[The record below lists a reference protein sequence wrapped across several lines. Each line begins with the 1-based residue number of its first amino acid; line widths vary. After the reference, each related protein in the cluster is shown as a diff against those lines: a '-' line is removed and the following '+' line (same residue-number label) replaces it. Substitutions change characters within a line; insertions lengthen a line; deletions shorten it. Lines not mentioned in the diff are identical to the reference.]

1 MKHCNTED
9 NRRSMRRLVGRGLFA
24 LLLGASPLVLAESQ
38 PLVDVEWIKANSCN
52 EDVRVLDIRNGLDG
66 GSRTDYLRGHIPCA
80 VYTDYLKDGWRAK
93 DKNGVPGQL
102 APVDKLEKLI
112 GGLGIGK
119 DTHVV
124 IAPAGKNALDMGSA
138 TRMYWTFKVLGH
150 DNVSI
155 LNGGLAAYTKDEKN
169 PLAKGN
175 EQPEAQTFTAEV
187 REEMIVD
194 KDDVKAAIE
203 KGTVIVDNRP
213 HDQYVGINRHPKA
226 ARNGTIPGA
235 ENLPENWLTEN
246 NGGSF
251 RDVATLKQLYALA
264 EVPTQGD
271 QINFCNTGHWASLG
285 WFASHELLGNKDAKV
300 YDGSLVEW
308 TQDESAPLEQKIKL
322 Q

>member
-1 MKHCNTED
+1 MKQCNTEQA
-9 NRRSMRRLVGRGLFA
+9 RRSMQRLTVPGLFA
-24 LLLGASPLVLAESQ
+24 LLLGASPLALADSQ
-38 PLVDVEWIKANSCN
+38 PLVDVAWIKANSCN
-52 EDVRVLDIRNGLDG
+52 DDVRVLDIRNDLDG

-80 VYTDYLKDGWRAK
+80 VYTDYMKDGWRAK
-93 DKNGVPGQL
+93 DKNGIPGQL
-102 APVDKLEKLI
+102 APVDKLEQLI
-112 GGLGIGK
+112 GGLGIGS

-150 DNVSI
+150 DKVSI
-155 LNGGLAAYTKDEKN
+155 LNGGLAAYTEDKKN

-175 EQPEAQTFTAEV
+175 ERPEPRTFTATL
-187 REEMIVD
+187 REEMIID
-194 KDDVKAAIE
+194 KDAVKAAIE
-203 KGTVIVDNRP
+203 QGTILVDNRP
-213 HDQYVGINRHPKA
+213 HDQFIGINRHPKST
-226 ARNGTIPGA
+226 RNGTIPGA

-264 EVPTQGD
+264 EVPMEGE

-285 WFASHELLGNKDAKV
+285 WFASHELLGNSDAKV
-300 YDGSLVEW
+300 YDGSMVEW
-308 TQDESAPLEQKIKL
+308 SQDESAPMEQEIKL

>member
-1 MKHCNTED
+1 MKHYNTAHT
-9 NRRSMRRLVGRGLFA
+9 RRSMQRLAGPGLFA
-24 LLLGASPLVLAESQ
+24 LLLGASPLALADSQ

-52 EDVRVLDIRNGLDG
+52 DGVRVLDIRNELDG
-66 GSRTDYLRGHIPCA
+66 GSRTDYLREHIPCA
-80 VYTDYLKDGWRAK
+80 VYTDYMKDGWRAK

-102 APVDKLEKLI
+102 APVDKLETLI
-112 GGLGIGK
+112 GGLGIGN

-150 DNVSI
+150 DQVSI

-175 EQPEAQTFTAEV
+175 ERPEPQTFTAKV
-187 REEMIVD
+187 RDEMIVD
-194 KDDVKAAIE
+194 KDGVKAAIE
-203 KGTVIVDNRP
+203 QGTVLVDNRP
-213 HDQYVGINRHPKA
+213 NDQFIGINRHPKS

-251 RDVATLKQLYALA
+251 RDVDSLKQLYALA
-264 EVPTQGD
+264 EVPTQGA

-285 WFASHELLGNKDAKV
+285 WFASHELLGNSDAKV
-300 YDGSLVEW
+300 YDGSMVEW
-308 TQDESAPLEQKIKL
+308 SQDESAPMDRKIKL